1 MKVLEER
8 YFPLQNYHNYIHD
21 LELKK
26 ELSRFMIEDDD
37 QAVREAQKAKNS
49 NKSIKL

>member
-1 MKVLEER
+1 
-8 YFPLQNYHNYIHD
+8 
-21 LELKK
+21 
-26 ELSRFMIEDDD
+26 MIEDDD